1 MPDDDFLARLDHD
14 DVALAEYFNGE
25 QMAWKR
31 MDLAI
36 LGTLRG
42 VEADQK
48 RGSGRRDQQ
57 PPTEQQVWALI
68 NAARELASPAFAAW
82 LQVGAFRGMRPGELD
97 ACDRNDF
104 RLSARPAHAATHAA
118 RDARLHRASRTV
130 SPMSESPANGRVFV
144 VLGSAD
150 WTPGVPTGTK
160 APSRLEGW

>member
-1 MPDDDFLARLDHD
+1 MVRAEHFGRCVLMPDDDFLARLDHD

-48 RGSGRRDQQ
+48 RG
-57 PPTEQQVWALI
+57 
-68 NAARELASPAFAAW
+68 AARELASPAFAAW